1 MKQVSRILTYSPR
14 LRAFGAVHASSDVT
28 APPST
33 LSDVLAQPLFHN
45 RRLAGPG
52 GAPLVDK
59 WSGCLD
65 GPWQPWAAGG
75 IERIADLVEREG
87 PGYAFKTLATL
98 QCEPHHSPVATGART
113 TLKTGGRSRRSL
125 CEWRMSAACA
135 PARCPAG
142 HNAARVS
149 NRLVGWRTARR
160 RVCGAFAQWTAP
172 RVTSLVTA
180 VTGGTSGYLDMVAA
194 RCR

>member
-1 MKQVSRILTYSPR
+1 MPAQWRAAF
-14 LRAFGAVHASSDVT
+14 RAFGAVHASSDVT

-65 GPWQPWAAGG
+65 GPWQPWATGG

-87 PGYAFKTLATL
+87 PGYALKTLATL
-98 QCEPHHSPVATGART
+98 QCDANARMDMRGVPGRKVGSVVAVRPDRSGDGPDAATVLGYGLPLWLAVVLTPV
-113 TLKTGGRSRRSL
+113 RRQWVGDDDL
-125 CEWRMSAACA
+125 ACA
-135 PARCPAG
+135 
-142 HNAARVS
+142 
-149 NRLVGWRTARR
+149 
-160 RVCGAFAQWTAP
+160 
-172 RVTSLVTA
+172 
-180 VTGGTSGYLDMVAA
+180 
-194 RCR
+194 